1 MSDESP
7 QSSGT
12 RSPFFLERVT
22 GPPAEALLSQCGILE
37 SSAVDT
43 PLHVYDGACGTGI
56 VGSLLYKSTA
66 LEGRSLNVVC
76 GDISPL
82 MVEAVNKRIADEGWK
97 GAEGKLLNAQDTKLS
112 PEFTHTFI
120 NFGVKFMPQ
129 PLVALRGMRSFLLVI
144 QKKPDCPI
152 ASLIECQ
159 RILVPGGAVAFSCW
173 HHYGWYDWL
182 ELAVSRIPGAPP
194 LPLITEIFPNNGD
207 WGEPSWV
214 HQQLEDLGFKSCR
227 VKLLDFVVP
236 MDSAKVF
243 VEGFKVLIPAGV
255 SRWDEKD
262 RAKYVPLIAP
272 ELEKVLEEQYGKD
285 TAFGMRMVA
294 LLAT

>member
-1 MSDESP
+1 
-7 QSSGT
+7 
-12 RSPFFLERVT
+12 
-22 GPPAEALLSQCGILE
+22 
-37 SSAVDT
+37 
-43 PLHVYDGACGTGI
+43 
-56 VGSLLYKSTA
+56 
-66 LEGRSLNVVC
+66 
-76 GDISPL
+76 

-129 PLVALRGMRSFLLVI
+129 PLVALR
-144 QKKPDCPI
+144 
-152 ASLIECQ
+152 ECQ

-285 TAFGMRMVA
+285 TAF
-294 LLAT
+294 